1 MKKVSFLKKY
11 GFYFLLLGVIS
22 DFLTPYVLGLFYPE
36 LNQMTAVMSLFG
48 EVGSPVRG
56 AFLIWSVV
64 AGCFYTLSLPAIYT
78 TFKETSKPM
87 AGIVA
92 AAIGSYGIGDCI
104 FTGLFSVDSAEAQ
117 WNFSTWVHNIGS
129 GIGYAGFLLFPLF
142 LSLIYR
148 KQKNLQT
155 SRRYFV
161 LLLLSLTIAAIY
173 GLARIPQ
180 LNQFTLFQQLGFWQ
194 RLSFVFNYLPIVL
207 FAHEQLKRARK
218 QISH

>member
-92 AAIGSYGIGDCI
+92 AAIG
-104 FTGLFSVDSAEAQ
+104 
-117 WNFSTWVHNIGS
+117 
-129 GIGYAGFLLFPLF
+129 YAGFLLFPLF

-180 LNQFTLFQQLGFWQ
+180 LSQFTLFQQLGFWQ
-194 RLSFVFNYLPIVL
+194 RLSFVFNYLPMIL
-207 FAHEQLKRARK
+207 FSRSQLEMRT
-218 QISH
+218 